1 MMMGEVFSFLLM
13 VGFVVIV
20 IMMVLS
26 SIALVYFVM
35 RDIFKQG
42 E

>member
-1 MMMGEVFSFLLM
+1 MGEVFSFLLM

>member
-1 MMMGEVFSFLLM
+1 MMGEVFSFLLM